1 VQDAAP
7 PEDRRASPA
16 RAAREVG
23 RTLETVWRTDAGM
36 TALVVVLFCTLIV
49 APPLL
54 GAGIVKPVVFDVL
67 FSLILISAAT
77 AVATRRWASVT
88 AVALAV
94 ASVAF
99 RWINFG
105 LGHPSIAL
113 VDAAIEAVAFL
124 FFAALVMSQVL
135 RRGSITMHRVRGAVA
150 AYLLFGLA
158 WSAAY
163 QVVYDLAPGAFRLA
177 AGNDPRL
184 ELLYFSFVTL
194 TTVGYGDITPI
205 LPTAR
210 SLAIAEALIGQL
222 FPAVLIGRLV
232 GLEVSGRRG
241 RGDDPSV

>member
-1 VQDAAP
+1 V
-7 PEDRRASPA
+7 DRRPNPA
-16 RAAREVG
+16 RAARHLG
-23 RTLETVWRTDAGM
+23 RTIETVWRTDVGM
-36 TALVVVLFCTLIV
+36 SALVVFLFCMLIV

-67 FSLILISAAT
+67 FSLILVSAAA
-77 AVATRRWASVT
+77 AVANRKWAAVT

-94 ASVAF
+94 ASLAF

-105 LGHPSIAL
+105 LGDPSIAL
-113 VDAAIEAVAFL
+113 VDTAIEAAALL

-135 RRGSITMHRVRGAVA
+135 REGPITVHRVRGAVA

-158 WSAAY
+158 CAAAY
-163 QVVYDLAPGAFRLA
+163 LVVYDVAPAAFRLA
-177 AGNDPRL
+177 VGKDPRL
-184 ELLYFSFVTL
+184 ELVYFSFVTL

-205 LPTAR
+205 TPTAR

-232 GLEVSGRRG
+232 GMEIISRRG
-241 RGDDPSV
+241 EGDDPPA